1 MTLRPRNDISL
12 PDGAER
18 DASAERYLPA
28 LSGAMCAELLE
39 NRSVPV
45 SGLGMFTIRHLPAE
59 RRSGKEGMQYHPPE
73 NRVVFEK
80 RDVAVADFVKMI
92 SMRMHLE
99 RSECGPLASVF
110 PLFFKN
116 RMREQGSVVFPG
128 FGTLFSEKGR
138 LGFETDALLQELINS
153 EYRNLG
159 AIALSSPP
167 APEPLRRKRRLPVM
181 VAAGIVLA
189 AIASLF
195 VFLWQNQGALPVAAD
210 RPVISLSGAD
220 KDVTAAGGDAK
231 SGTLVSARDGALLE
245 VGEYAVVLAT
255 FQRKQSALQER
266 RRIMVP
272 GAVIFI
278 WPVTG
283 GGKQYYRLAAGRFR
297 SSGAAAAW
305 MDSTG
310 LGRDGKAYIQQ
321 AKRRVV
327 PHGEEGL

>member
-1 MTLRPRNDISL
+1 MTLRTGKDISQ
-12 PDGAER
+12 PEPAEGG
-18 DASAERYLPA
+18 ASAEDYLPA
-28 LSGAMCAELLE
+28 LSGALCGELLE
-39 NRSVPV
+39 NRSVSV
-45 SGLGMFTIRHLPAE
+45 SGLGMFAIQHVPAE
-59 RRSGKEGMQYHPPE
+59 RRSGQEGMQYHPPV

-80 RDVAVADFVKMI
+80 RDVAAADFVKMI
-92 SMRMHLE
+92 SARMHLD
-99 RSECGPLASVF
+99 RSGCGHLAAVL
-110 PLFFKN
+110 PVFFKN
-116 RMREQGSVVFPG
+116 RMKDGGEVVFPG
-128 FGTLFSEKGR
+128 FGRLHADKGR
-138 LGFETDALLQELINS
+138 WKFEADPLIEELINA

-159 AIALSSPP
+159 AINLSSSS
-167 APEPLRRKRRLPVM
+167 AAVAQKRKLKLPLV
-181 VAAGIVLA
+181 VASGIVLA
-189 AIASLF
+189 VIASLF
-195 VFLWQNQGALPVAAD
+195 VSLWQNQETLPVAAD
-210 RPVISLSGAD
+210 RSADPVSAPD
-220 KDVTAAGGDAK
+220 TAVSAVGGNAN

-266 RRIMVP
+266 RRVMVP
-272 GAVIFI
+272 GAVVFI

-283 GGKQYYRLAAGRFR
+283 GGRQYYRLAAGRFR